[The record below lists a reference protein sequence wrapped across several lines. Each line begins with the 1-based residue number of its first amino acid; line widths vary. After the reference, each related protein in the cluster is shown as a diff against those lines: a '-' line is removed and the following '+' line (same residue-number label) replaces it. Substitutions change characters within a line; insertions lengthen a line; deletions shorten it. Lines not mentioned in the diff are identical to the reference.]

1 MKILSRTAWMA
12 VVLATLMAAC
22 VHEPLVN
29 PDPDPDPDPTD
40 TTAQNTCD
48 PDTVYFE
55 RDLLPIIV
63 SNCAK
68 SGCHDPI
75 TREEGYDFS
84 TYASI
89 IASGQ
94 VKPGRA
100 LDSDFYEAITETRAS
115 KVMPPPPAAP
125 LTAEQ
130 KSIVEKWIR
139 QGAKNLTCA
148 EPAICDTSTVTY
160 SGTILPLLTSNC
172 LGCHSGSGSGGVVL
186 DSYDN
191 VAAFA
196 GNGALVGVVT
206 HDPGYTA
213 MPLYGK
219 LPDCDIAKVR
229 IWVNQ
234 GFPNN

>member
-1 MKILSRTAWMA
+1 MA
-12 VVLATLMAAC
+12 VALATLMAAC

-48 PDTVYFE
+48 PDTVYFQ

-89 IASGQ
+89 MASGQ

-100 LDSDFYEAITETRAS
+100 LDSDFYESIIDTNPDD
-115 KVMPPPPAAP
+115 VMPPPPSAP

-130 KSIVEKWIR
+130 KAIVEKWIR
-139 QGAKNLTCA
+139 QGAKNLTCKETA
-148 EPAICDTSTVTY
+148 PCDTSAVTFAAVVRP
-160 SGTILPLLTSNC
+160 ILQTNC
-172 LGCHSGSGSGGVVL
+172 VGCHSGTGSGGVLL
-186 DSYDN
+186 DTYDA
-191 VAAFA
+191 VAAYA
-196 GNGALVGVVT
+196 GNGSLLGSIN
-206 HDPGYTA
+206 HDPSFTA
-213 MPLYGK
+213 MPQGRK
-219 LPDCDIAKVR
+219 LPGCDIAKIR
-229 IWVNQ
+229 IWVNA